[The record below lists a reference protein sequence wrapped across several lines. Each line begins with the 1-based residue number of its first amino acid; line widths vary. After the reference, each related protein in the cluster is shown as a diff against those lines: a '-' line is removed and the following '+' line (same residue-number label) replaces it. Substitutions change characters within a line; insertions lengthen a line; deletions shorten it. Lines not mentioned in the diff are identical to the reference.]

1 MATAQ
6 INEKRLDEAEKIVR
20 QVLKDVNYN
29 VTKYSAKDR
38 DALMQAWIALNK
50 VTLRQDI

>member
-1 MATAQ
+1 MATAET
-6 INEKRLDEAEKIVR
+6 NEKRLDEAETILR

-29 VTKYSAKDR
+29 ATKYTKKDR
-38 DALMQAWIALNK
+38 KALMDAWVALNA